1 MSMDP
6 HIIIVGAGQAGL
18 QASETLR
25 AGGYEGQLT
34 VLGDEPHLP
43 YHRPPLSK
51 AWLAGDMAVEQLAM
65 RAEAALERKNITIRT
80 ASPVAALDTARRL
93 VQLADGTQL
102 KYTGLLL
109 ATGATP
115 RQLPGQSSGSADG
128 CKAIRVLR
136 SRDDASA
143 VSDCL
148 RRCAEHG
155 LPVVV
160 IGGGFIGLEVAATAR
175 KLGLPVTVLE
185 AAPRLLG
192 RVLAPVLSDW
202 YATLHRARGAHL
214 VLNARIA
221 EIHPVNDHIAEVRLA
236 DGQSY
241 RAGLVLV
248 GIGVCANDALARAA
262 GIACDN
268 GIVVDACGRTS
279 APDVYAAG
287 DCTARRLDDGTL
299 LRLESVQNAI
309 EQGRAAAAGL
319 LGQDKPFTAVPW
331 FWSDQYDKK
340 LQIAGLSHGAD
351 SWVVRGDMHADTPF
365 SVYHFRQG
373 RLAAVD
379 SINSAKEHLAART
392 VLTMPVPPTPEQV
405 GSADFDLAA
414 FAKAAQAAAA

>member
-1 MSMDP
+1 MES
-6 HIIIVGAGQAGL
+6 HIIIVGAGQAAL

-25 AGGYEGQLT
+25 SNGYEGKLT

-65 RAEAALERKNITIRT
+65 RAEVALERKNITIRT
-80 ASPVAALDTARRL
+80 STPVSAIDTEQRVVRL
-93 VQLADGTQL
+93 VDGTEL
-102 KYTGLLL
+102 HYTGLLL

-115 RQLPGQSSGSADG
+115 RQLPCVTQTGD
-128 CKAIRVLR
+128 AIRVLR

-148 RRCAEHG
+148 KRCADSG

-160 IGGGFIGLEVAATAR
+160 VGGGFIGLEVAATAR

-202 YATLHRARGAHL
+202 YAALHRGRGVEL
-214 VLNARIA
+214 VFDARIE
-221 EIHPVNDHIAEVRLA
+221 EIRALDAQTAEVRLA
-236 DGQSY
+236 DGKTY

-248 GIGVCANDALARAA
+248 GIGVTPNDILARAA

-268 GIVVDACGRTS
+268 GIIVDACGRTS
-279 APDVYAAG
+279 AADVYAAG
-287 DCTARRLDDGTL
+287 DCTARKLEDGTL
-299 LRLESVQNAI
+299 LRLESVQNAV
-309 EQGRAAAAGL
+309 EQGRSAAASL
-319 LGQDKPFTAVPW
+319 LGQEKPFTAMPW
-331 FWSDQYDKK
+331 FWSDQYEKK

-351 SWVVRGDMHADTPF
+351 QWVVRGELGESDPF
-365 SVYHFRQG
+365 AVYHFRVG
-373 RLAAVD
+373 RLVAVD
-379 SINSAKEHLAART
+379 TINSAKEHLAART
-392 VLTMPVPPTPEQV
+392 ALTLPITPTPEEV
-405 GSADFDLAA
+405 ASAEFDLPA
-414 FAKAAQAAAA
+414 FVKAQTQPVTA